1 MDDPISDPGHI
12 DPHKHWSLVYLLDIH
27 YLLVPAVLVVSV
39 TSFALLVITNW
50 RMNIIL
56 LAVQFAGIFILLTAN
71 WSVQLASTN
80 LLSGLIAGTVLGMAR
95 YTSRP
100 VDDDRIQLN
109 RTTNRKQFLD
119 NIGLLSAGGVL
130 FQLLAAGLVIL
141 AVIYITPIIIIQL
154 PELSSSVGLGGLIL
168 TGMGLLKLG
177 FTDSAFGNIIGLLTT
192 FSGFIV
198 IYSSIEDSVLV
209 IGLLSIV
216 LLGISLVG
224 AYLLVISN
232 PVDQD

>member
-1 MDDPISDPGHI
+1 MDIQ
-12 DPHKHWSLVYLLDIH
+12 
-27 YLLVPAVLVVSV
+27 YLLVPAVIVVSV

-56 LAVQFAGIFILLTAN
+56 LAVQFVGIFILLTAN
-71 WSVQLASTN
+71 WSLQLASTN

-100 VDDDRIQLN
+100 VDDDKNQVL
-109 RTTNRKQFLD
+109 RTSPRKQFLD
-119 NIGLLSAGGVL
+119 NIGLLSAGGIL

-141 AVIYITPIIIIQL
+141 AVIYITPILIIQL

-177 FTDSAFGNIIGLLTT
+177 FTDTAFGNIIGLLTT

-209 IGLLSIV
+209 IGLLSVV

-232 PVDQD
+232 PVDQA

>member
-1 MDDPISDPGHI
+1 
-12 DPHKHWSLVYLLDIH
+12 LDIQ
-27 YLLVPAVLVVSV
+27 YLLVPAVIVVSV

-56 LAVQFAGIFILLTAN
+56 LAVQFVGIFILLTAN
-71 WSVQLASTN
+71 WSLQLASTN

-100 VDDDRIQLN
+100 VDDDKNQVL
-109 RTTNRKQFLD
+109 RTSPRKQFLD
-119 NIGLLSAGGVL
+119 NIGLLSAGGIL

-141 AVIYITPIIIIQL
+141 AVIYITPILIIQL

-177 FTDSAFGNIIGLLTT
+177 FTDTAFGNIIGLLTT

-209 IGLLSIV
+209 IGLLSVV

-232 PVDQD
+232 PVDQA

>member
-1 MDDPISDPGHI
+1 
-12 DPHKHWSLVYLLDIH
+12 VDIQ
-27 YLLVPAVLVVSV
+27 YLLVPAVIAVSI

-56 LAVQFAGIFILLTAN
+56 LAVQFVGIFILLTAN
-71 WSVQLASTN
+71 WSLQLASTN
-80 LLSGLIAGTVLGMAR
+80 LLSGLIAGTVLGMAM
-95 YTSRP
+95 YTTRP
-100 VDDDRIQLN
+100 ADDDRNQVH
-109 RTTNRKQFLD
+109 RTSTRNQFLN
-119 NIGLLSAGGVL
+119 NIGFLSAGGVL

-141 AVIYITPIIIIQL
+141 AVIYITPILISQL

-177 FTDSAFGNIIGLLTT
+177 FTDTAFGNIIGLLTT

>member
-1 MDDPISDPGHI
+1 MDIQ
-12 DPHKHWSLVYLLDIH
+12 
-27 YLLVPAVLVVSV
+27 YLLVPAVIVVSV

-56 LAVQFAGIFILLTAN
+56 LAVQFVGIFILLTAN
-71 WSVQLASTN
+71 WSLQLASTN
-80 LLSGLIAGTVLGMAR
+80 LLSGLIAGIVLGMAR
-95 YTSRP
+95 YTSRS
-100 VDDDRIQLN
+100 VDDDRNQIN
-109 RTTNRKQFLD
+109 RTITRKQFLD

-141 AVIYITPIIIIQL
+141 AVIYITPILINQL
-154 PELSSSVGLGGLIL
+154 PEISSSVGLGGLIL

-177 FTDSAFGNIIGLLTT
+177 FTDTDFGNIIGLLTT

-216 LLGISLVG
+216 LLGISLIG

>member
-1 MDDPISDPGHI
+1 MNIQ
-12 DPHKHWSLVYLLDIH
+12 
-27 YLLVPAVLVVSV
+27 YLLVPAVIAVSV
-39 TSFALLVITNW
+39 TSFALLMIANW

-56 LAVQFAGIFILLTAN
+56 LAVQFGGIFILLAAN
-71 WSVQLASTN
+71 WSIQLASTN
-80 LLSGLIAGTVLGMAR
+80 LLSGLIAGTVLGMAM
-95 YTSRP
+95 YTSG
-100 VDDDRIQLN
+100 VFQED
-109 RTTNRKQFLD
+109 TKQIHQTSTQKKFLD

-141 AVIYITPIIIIQL
+141 AVIYITPIIINQL
-154 PELSSSVGLGGLIL
+154 PELSAFVGLGGVILI
-168 TGMGLLKLG
+168 GMGLLKLG
-177 FTDSAFGNIIGLLTT
+177 FTDTDFGNIIGLLTT

-224 AYLLVISN
+224 AYILVISN
-232 PVDQD
+232 PVDQE